1 MFEYYIVREQRELS
15 DNLRSYIMK
24 EKFLIGCNYWP
35 SNGGCLAWKTFDEK
49 VIKKDMEKLAA
60 YGVSCIRIFPS
71 WEDFQPIRENPIP
84 KSPWFNK
91 QGFRVRAGEEFL
103 EKQPFPESGL
113 SAEKL
118 AEFKTLIEVA
128 GENGIKVIVAFLTG
142 WMSGRRLIP
151 EYLRDKDLI
160 TDATAVLYECRFIK
174 DFVSEIKKCDNVIAY
189 EPGNECNC
197 LSYDA
202 SESQSELWIKNICD
216 TIRLEDNTRP
226 IYAGIHSSRLQ
237 GPFNQMLLSRHV
249 DVLTPHPYPIFTPY
263 CATESVLNM
272 RASLHAACES
282 LYYASVA
289 GKPSIVEEI
298 GTTGP
303 CVLNDELTADYFERS
318 LLTSLAVGSKGYL
331 WWCAF
336 DQNFNF
342 EPYNLSTSERDL
354 GLFTANNA
362 PKPIAERMRKLKP
375 ALEKIGAPPEPKADA
390 TAILVSRTDTWR
402 NAYGAFTLGVQSGR
416 TIDFYYD
423 ETPLRD
429 ADYYIL
435 PCIELD
441 SATPYCRIKDLKT
454 RIKNGANLLI
464 TYDGG
469 GIGDFEELTGLTVL
483 GREKTDF
490 IKTAEING
498 SELKLP
504 CTCRLRVGVKTA
516 EVLYR
521 DNEGEVFVSQNKL
534 GKGSVTFVNAPI
546 EKVYTESYMPEDTTL
561 YKIYELFFANKKK
574 IVSVDSDRCMV
585 TVHEADDCVRVMLNN
600 YENKNTL
607 NIEIS
612 DGYKVV
618 DAFNAKIAG
627 GKITFDG
634 SYAILTLCILKK

>member
-1 MFEYYIVREQRELS
+1 
-15 DNLRSYIMK
+15 MK
-24 EKFLIGCNYWP
+24 EEFLIGCNYWP
-35 SNGGCLAWKTFDEK
+35 SNGGCLAWKAFDEK
-49 VIKKDMEKLAA
+49 VIESDMEKLAA
-60 YGVSCIRIFPS
+60 YGVRCIRIFPS

-84 KSPWFNK
+84 KSPWFDK
-91 QGFRVRAGEEFL
+91 QRFRVRVGEEFL
-103 EKQPFPESGL
+103 ESQPFPESGL
-113 SAEKL
+113 SAEKI
-118 AEFKTLIEVA
+118 AEFRTLIELA
-128 GENGIKVIVAFLTG
+128 GKNGIKVIVAFLTG

-151 EYLRDKDLI
+151 DYLKNKDLHV
-160 TDATAVLYECRFIK
+160 DATAILYECRFIK
-174 DFVSEIKKCDNVIAY
+174 DFISQIKDYENVIAY

-197 LSYDA
+197 LCYEADEA
-202 SESQSELWIKNICD
+202 QSELWMKNICD
-216 TIRLEDNTRP
+216 TIRLADNTRP
-226 IYAGIHSSRLQ
+226 IYSGIHTTNLQ
-237 GPFNQMLLSRHV
+237 GRFNQLLLSRHV

-282 LYYASVA
+282 LYYASVT

-336 DQNFNF
+336 DQNFDF

-354 GLFTANNA
+354 GLFTAKDE
-362 PKPIAERMRKLKP
+362 PKPIADRMKKLRP
-375 ALEKIGAPPEPKADA
+375 VLEKAGALPEPKTDA

-402 NAYGAFTLGVQSGR
+402 NAYGAFTLGVQAGR

-441 SATPYCRIKDLKT
+441 SATPYCRIKDLKA
-454 RIKNGANLLI
+454 RVKNGAHLLV

-469 GIGDFEELTGLTVL
+469 GIGDFEELTGLTVT

-490 IKTAEING
+490 TKTAEIDG
-498 SELKLP
+498 ARLTIP
-504 CTCRLRVGVKTA
+504 CSCRLMVGVKTA

-521 DNEGEVFVSQNKL
+521 DDEGEVFVAQNKL
-534 GKGSVTFVNAPI
+534 GKGTVTFVNAPI
-546 EKVYTESYMPEDTTL
+546 ERVYTESYMPENTAL
-561 YKIYELFFANKKK
+561 YKIYELFFANKEK
-574 IVSVDSDRCMV
+574 IVSVNSTRCMA
-585 TVHEADDCVRVMLNN
+585 TVHESDDCVKVMLNN
-600 YENKNTL
+600 YDERNTL
-607 NIEIS
+607 DVKICE
-612 DGYKVV
+612 GYQIGDV
-618 DAFNAKIAG
+618 FNAKIAD

-634 SYAILTLCILKK
+634 SYAIITLQRLQK

>member
-1 MFEYYIVREQRELS
+1 M
-15 DNLRSYIMK
+15 
-24 EKFLIGCNYWP
+24 
-35 SNGGCLAWKTFDEK
+35 AWKTFDEK
-49 VIKKDMEKLAA
+49 VIRSDMEKLSA
-60 YGVSCIRIFPS
+60 YGVGCIRIFPS

-91 QGFRVRAGEEFL
+91 QGFRVRTGEEFL
-103 EKQPFPESGL
+103 EGQPFPESGL
-113 SAEKL
+113 SAKKL
-118 AEFKTLIEVA
+118 DEFKRLIEIA
-128 GENGIKVIVAFLTG
+128 GEHGIKVLVAFLTG

-151 EYLRDKDLI
+151 EYLRDKDLLA
-160 TDATAVLYECRFIK
+160 DATAILYECRFIK
-174 DFVSEIKKCDNVIAY
+174 DFVSEIKNYDNVIAY

-197 LSYDA
+197 LSFDVN
-202 SESQSELWIKNICD
+202 ESQSELWLKSICD

-237 GPFNQMLLSRHV
+237 GPFNQILISKHA

-263 CATESVLNM
+263 CATESLLNM

-282 LYYASVA
+282 LYYSSVT

-303 CVLNDELTADYFERS
+303 CVLNDELTADYFEKS

-336 DQNFNF
+336 DQNFDH
-342 EPYNLSTSERDL
+342 EPYNLCTSERDL
-354 GLFTANNA
+354 GLFTAKDT

-375 ALEKIGAPPEPKADA
+375 VLEKVGTLPEPKADA

-423 ETPLRD
+423 EKPLRD

-441 SATPYCRIKDLKT
+441 SVTPYRRVRDLKA

-469 GIGDFEELTGLTVL
+469 GIGDFEEITGLTVL

-490 IKTAEING
+490 VKTAEIDG
-498 SELKLP
+498 AEIKLP
-504 CTCRLRVGVKTA
+504 CSCRLSVGVKTA

-546 EKVYTESYMPEDTTL
+546 ERVYTESYMAENTAL
-561 YKIYELFFANKKK
+561 CKIYELFFKNKEK
-574 IVSVDSDRCMV
+574 IVSVDSVRCMV
-585 TVHEADDCVRVMLNN
+585 TVHEADDCVKVMLNN
-600 YENKNTL
+600 YEDKSTL
-607 NIEIS
+607 NVKIS
-612 DGYKVV
+612 DDYQISDV
-618 DAFNAKIAG
+618 FNAKIEN
-627 GKITFDG
+627 GKITFNG
-634 SYAILTLCILKK
+634 SYAIITLRGLKK